1 MPTGGVMFAE
11 LFDEHAGPL
20 HRYLA
25 RRVGV
30 DVADDLVSE
39 TFLAAMRGKQGYDP
53 ERGSVVGWLY
63 GIATNLLRGHAKREV
78 RLLRTA
84 ERYGIDLAV
93 AESLEHTVVSR
104 IDARSHLRLIAGELA
119 KMSDGDRDLL
129 LLVSLAGLTVQE
141 AAQALDVN
149 ASTARS
155 RLHRLRTK
163 LKELELRHA

>member
-1 MPTGGVMFAE
+1 MFAE
-11 LFDEHAGPL
+11 LFDEHAHPL

-39 TFLAAMRGKQGYDP
+39 TFLAAMRGKESYDP
-53 ERGSVVGWLY
+53 EKGSVVGWLY
-63 GIATNLLRGHAKREV
+63 GIATNLLRGHAKRET

-84 ERYGIDLAV
+84 ERYGVDLGV
-93 AESLEHTVVSR
+93 AESLEHTVVTR
-104 IDARSHLRLIAGELA
+104 IDARSHLRLIAGELSR
-119 KMSDGDRDLL
+119 MQTSDRDLL
-129 LLVSLAGLTVQE
+129 LLVSLAGLTAQE
-141 AAQALDVN
+141 AAQALAMN
-149 ASTARS
+149 PATARS

>member
-1 MPTGGVMFAE
+1 MFAE
-11 LFDEHAGPL
+11 LFDEHAHPL

-39 TFLAAMRGKQGYDP
+39 TFLAAMRGKASYDP

-63 GIATNLLRGHAKREV
+63 GIATNLLRGHAKREL

-84 ERYGIDLAV
+84 ERYGVDLSV
-93 AESLEHTVVSR
+93 AESLEHTVVTR
-104 IDARSHLRLIAGELA
+104 VDARAHLRLIAGELA
-119 KMSDGDRDLL
+119 RMPDVDRDLL
-129 LLVSLAGLTVQE
+129 LLVSLAGLTKQE
-141 AAQALDVN
+141 AAEALGMN
-149 ASTARS
+149 PATARS

-163 LKELELRHA
+163 LKELELRNA

>member
-1 MPTGGVMFAE
+1 MFAE
-11 LFDEHAGPL
+11 LFDEHAQPL

-39 TFLAAMRGKQGYDP
+39 TFLAAMRGKETYDAA
-53 ERGSVVGWLY
+53 RGSVVGWLY

-84 ERYGIDLAV
+84 ERYGVDLGV
-93 AESLEHTVVSR
+93 AETLEHTVVAR
-104 IDARSHLRLIAGELA
+104 IDARSHLRLIAAELA
-119 KMSDGDRDLL
+119 RMSAADRDLS
-129 LLVSLAGLTVQE
+129 LLVSLAGLSVQE
-141 AAQALDVN
+141 AAEALDLN
-149 ASTARS
+149 PGTARS
-155 RLHRLRTK
+155 RLHRLRAK

>member
-1 MPTGGVMFAE
+1 MFAE
-11 LFDEHAGPL
+11 LFDEHAHPL

-39 TFLAAMRGKQGYDP
+39 TFLAAMRGKETYDP

-63 GIATNLLRGHAKREV
+63 GIATNLLRGHAKREL

-84 ERYGIDLAV
+84 ERYGVDLSV
-93 AESLEHTVVSR
+93 AESLEHTVVTR
-104 IDARSHLRLIAGELA
+104 VDARAHLRLIAGELA
-119 KMSDGDRDLL
+119 RMPDVDRDLL
-129 LLVSLAGLTVQE
+129 LLVSLAGLTKQE
-141 AAQALDVN
+141 AAEALGMN
-149 ASTARS
+149 PATARS

-163 LKELELRHA
+163 LKELELRNA

>member
-1 MPTGGVMFAE
+1 MFAE
-11 LFDEHAGPL
+11 LFDEHAQPL

-25 RRVGV
+25 RRVGA

-39 TFLAAMRGKQGYDP
+39 TFLTAMRGQESYDP
-53 ERGSVVGWLY
+53 QRGSVVGWLY

-84 ERYGIDLAV
+84 ERYGVDLGV
-93 AESLEHTVVSR
+93 AETLEHTVVTR
-104 IDARSHLRLIAGELA
+104 VDARSHLRLIAGELA
-119 KMSDGDRDLL
+119 RMPSGDRDLL
-129 LLVSLAGLTVQE
+129 LLVSLAGLSVQE
-141 AAQALDVN
+141 AAEALGLN
-149 ASTARS
+149 PGTARS

>member
-1 MPTGGVMFAE
+1 MFAE
-11 LFDEHAGPL
+11 LFDEHAHPL

-39 TFLAAMRGKQGYDP
+39 TFLAAMRGKESYDP

-63 GIATNLLRGHAKREV
+63 GIATNLLRGHTKREM

-84 ERYGIDLAV
+84 ERYGVDLSV
-93 AESLEHTVVSR
+93 AESLEHTVVTR
-104 IDARSHLRLIAGELA
+104 VDARAHLRLIAGELA
-119 KMSDGDRDLL
+119 RMPDVDRDLL
-129 LLVSLAGLTVQE
+129 LLVSLAGLTKQE
-141 AAQALDVN
+141 AAEALGMN
-149 ASTARS
+149 PATARS

-163 LKELELRHA
+163 LKELELRNA

>member
-1 MPTGGVMFAE
+1 MFAE
-11 LFDEHAGPL
+11 LFDEHAHPL

-39 TFLAAMRGKQGYDP
+39 TFLAAMRGKESYDP
-53 ERGSVVGWLY
+53 EKGSVVGWLY
-63 GIATNLLRGHAKREV
+63 GIATNLLRGHAKRET

-84 ERYGIDLAV
+84 ERYGVDLGV
-93 AESLEHTVVSR
+93 AESLEHTVVTR
-104 IDARSHLRLIAGELA
+104 IVARSHLRLIAGELSR
-119 KMSDGDRDLL
+119 MQTSDRDLL

-141 AAQALDVN
+141 AAQALAMN
-149 ASTARS
+149 PATARS

>member
-1 MPTGGVMFAE
+1 MFAE
-11 LFDEHAGPL
+11 LFDEHAHPL

-39 TFLAAMRGKQGYDP
+39 TFLAAMRGKETYDP

-63 GIATNLLRGHAKREV
+63 GIATNLLRGHAKREL

-84 ERYGIDLAV
+84 ERYGVDLGV
-93 AESLEHTVVSR
+93 AESLEHTVVTR
-104 IDARSHLRLIAGELA
+104 VDARAHLRLIAGELA
-119 KMSDGDRDLL
+119 RMPDVDRDLL
-129 LLVSLAGLTVQE
+129 LLVSLAGLTKQE
-141 AAQALDVN
+141 AAEALGMN
-149 ASTARS
+149 PATARS

-163 LKELELRHA
+163 LKELELRNA

>member
-1 MPTGGVMFAE
+1 MFAE
-11 LFDEHAGPL
+11 LFDEHAQPL

-39 TFLAAMRGKQGYDP
+39 TFLAAMRGKQNYDAA
-53 ERGSVVGWLY
+53 RGSVVGWLY

-84 ERYGIDLAV
+84 ERYGIDLGV
-93 AESLEHTVVSR
+93 AETLEHTVVAR
-104 IDARSHLRLIAGELA
+104 IDARSHLRLIAAELA
-119 KMSDGDRDLL
+119 RMSAADRDLL
-129 LLVSLAGLTVQE
+129 LLVSLAGLSVQE
-141 AAQALDVN
+141 AAEALGLN
-149 ASTARS
+149 PGTARS
-155 RLHRLRTK
+155 RLHRLRAK

>member
-1 MPTGGVMFAE
+1 MFAE
-11 LFDEHAGPL
+11 LFDEHAQPL

-39 TFLAAMRGKQGYDP
+39 TFLAAMRGKDAYDP

-63 GIATNLLRGHAKREV
+63 GIATNLLRGHARRET

-84 ERYGIDLAV
+84 ERYGVDLGV
-93 AESLEHTVVSR
+93 AETLEHTVVAR

-119 KMSDGDRDLL
+119 RMQNADRDLL
-129 LLVSLAGLTVQE
+129 LLVSLAGLSVQE
-141 AAQALDVN
+141 AAEALEMN
-149 ASTARS
+149 PGTARS

>member
-1 MPTGGVMFAE
+1 MFAE
-11 LFDEHAGPL
+11 LFDEHAGAL

-39 TFLAAMRGKQGYDP
+39 TFLTAMRSEGGYDP
-53 ERGSVVGWLY
+53 NRGSVVGWLY

-78 RLLRTA
+78 RLLKTA
-84 ERYGIDLAV
+84 ERYGVDVAV
-93 AESLEHTVVSR
+93 AESLESTVVSR

-119 KMSDGDRDLL
+119 RMAEADRDLV
-129 LLVSLAGLTVQE
+129 LLVSLAGLSVQDAAE
-141 AAQALDVN
+141 ALGLGAA
-149 ASTARS
+149 TARS

-163 LKELELRHA
+163 LKEVELRHA

>member
-1 MPTGGVMFAE
+1 MFAE
-11 LFDEHAGPL
+11 LFDEHAQPL

-39 TFLAAMRGKQGYDP
+39 TFLAAMRSAAAYDP

-84 ERYGIDLAV
+84 ERYGVDLGV
-93 AESLEHTVVSR
+93 AEMLEHTVVAR
-104 IDARSHLRLIAGELA
+104 IDARSHLRLIAAELA
-119 KMSDGDRDLL
+119 RMSTADRDLL
-129 LLVSLAGLTVQE
+129 LLVSLAGLSVQE
-141 AAQALDVN
+141 AAEALGLN
-149 ASTARS
+149 PGTARS
-155 RLHRLRTK
+155 RLHRLRAK

>member
-1 MPTGGVMFAE
+1 MFAE
-11 LFDEHAGPL
+11 LFDEHAQPL

-39 TFLAAMRGKQGYDP
+39 TFLAAMRAEEAYDP
-53 ERGSVVGWLY
+53 ARGSVVGWLY

-84 ERYGIDLAV
+84 ERYGVDLGV
-93 AESLEHTVVSR
+93 AETLEHTVVTR

-119 KMSDGDRDLL
+119 RMPQADRDLL
-129 LLVSLAGLTVQE
+129 LLVSLAGLTVQDAAE
-141 AAQALDVN
+141 ALGLN
-149 ASTARS
+149 AGTARS

>member
-1 MPTGGVMFAE
+1 MFAE
-11 LFDEHAGPL
+11 LFDEHAQPL

-39 TFLAAMRGKQGYDP
+39 TFLTAMKGQRTYDP

-84 ERYGIDLAV
+84 ERYGVDLGV
-93 AESLEHTVVSR
+93 AETLEHTVVAR
-104 IDARSHLRLIAGELA
+104 IDARSHLRRIAGELA
-119 KMSDGDRDLL
+119 RMSDTDRDLV
-129 LLVSLAGLTVQE
+129 LLVSLAGLSVQE
-141 AAQALDVN
+141 AAEALDLN
-149 ASTARS
+149 AGTARS
-155 RLHRLRTK
+155 RLHRLRAK
-163 LKELELRHA
+163 LKEVEHA

>member
-1 MPTGGVMFAE
+1 MFAE
-11 LFDEHAGPL
+11 LFDEHAQPL

-39 TFLAAMRGKQGYDP
+39 TFLAAMRGQDAYDP

-63 GIATNLLRGHAKREV
+63 GIATNLLRGHAKRET

-84 ERYGIDLAV
+84 ERYGVDLGV
-93 AESLEHTVVSR
+93 AETLEHTVVTR

-119 KMSDGDRDLL
+119 KMQQTDRDLL
-129 LLVSLAGLTVQE
+129 LLVSLAGLSVQE
-141 AAQALDVN
+141 AAEALGMN
-149 ASTARS
+149 AGTARS

>member
-1 MPTGGVMFAE
+1 MFAE
-11 LFDEHAGPL
+11 LFDEHAQPL

-39 TFLAAMRGKQGYDP
+39 TFLTAMRGQESYDP
-53 ERGSVVGWLY
+53 QRGSVVGWLY

-84 ERYGIDLAV
+84 ERYGVDLGV
-93 AESLEHTVVSR
+93 AETLEHTVVTR

-119 KMSDGDRDLL
+119 RMASADRDLL
-129 LLVSLAGLTVQE
+129 LLVSLAGLSVQE
-141 AAQALDVN
+141 TAEALGLN
-149 ASTARS
+149 PGTARS